1 MKYLEEWQL
10 DGGMDNIAK
19 NNSVELYNLKYDIG
33 ERNNL
38 VLTEIKKRDYLLNEL
53 LEWQKAINAPLP
65 TKENDKYQH

>member
-1 MKYLEEWQL
+1 LEEWQL